1 VESEGPSTF
10 TVELIKGSKMS
21 EVKFEGSE

>member
-1 VESEGPSTF
+1 MDSAKPSTF
-10 TVELIKGSKMS
+10 TVEVIKGSKMS